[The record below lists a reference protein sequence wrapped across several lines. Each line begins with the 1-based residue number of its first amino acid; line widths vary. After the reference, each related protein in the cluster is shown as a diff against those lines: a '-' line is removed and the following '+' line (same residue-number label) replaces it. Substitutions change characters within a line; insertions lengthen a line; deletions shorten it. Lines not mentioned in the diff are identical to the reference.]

1 MGYHFFL
8 SYLAITTGKRNM
20 SIYILNFLRKA
31 EKWQFVWVI
40 EKA

>member
-1 MGYHFFL
+1 MNRKDFVK
-8 SYLAITTGKRNM
+8 TTGKRNM
-20 SIYILNFLRKA
+20 NIYILNFLRKA